1 MDNMNSIG
9 STVLLG
15 KDLQQ
20 ETGCCAFCGQPS
32 NQLDCFSVSCID
44 ESSIAYR
51 WTRWISKDP
60 KKINACLALFSSL
73 CTAIFVYV
81 IVVTR
86 EQPQWFFL
94 STGFIVIAIL
104 LLQRFSVWVEIPV
117 PLSHCGKH
125 LGIRKIEN
133 KETGYKSKI
142 ARFFRNRY
150 SQRVMLCI
158 PIAYMIFVLVYGIF
172 VAHDAEF
179 YLTYFVLPVILA
191 AVYICPIVVVIR
203 LVIAIR
209 RYILSPYGITSA
221 GNVREI
227 WHLAD
232 NYCQKNKE
240 ASIAREIISESCR
253 ATDLGIQVDD
263 PGK

>member
-1 MDNMNSIG
+1 
-9 STVLLG
+9 
-15 KDLQQ
+15 
-20 ETGCCAFCGQPS
+20 
-32 NQLDCFSVSCID
+32 
-44 ESSIAYR
+44 
-51 WTRWISKDP
+51 
-60 KKINACLALFSSL
+60 
-73 CTAIFVYV
+73 
-81 IVVTR
+81 
-86 EQPQWFFL
+86 
-94 STGFIVIAIL
+94 
-104 LLQRFSVWVEIPV
+104 
-117 PLSHCGKH
+117 
-125 LGIRKIEN
+125 
-133 KETGYKSKI
+133 
-142 ARFFRNRY
+142 
-150 SQRVMLCI
+150 
-158 PIAYMIFVLVYGIF
+158 MIFVLVYGIF

-209 RYILSPYGITSA
+209 RFILSPYGITSG